1 MSNEIQ
7 PEKQVKFIINPPQTM
22 PANELSMLE
31 TFLCKLELERIC
43 FDKIDG
49 KSKSEAALHME
60 NRILKDRLKQLRQ
73 NIVILNG
80 MIEDIKRGYGQNTE
94 IEINLKSRNDD
105 FREQNGNF
113 QEYANEIN
121 DLQVQNS
128 TLKGKIR
135 FFSTDLG

>member
-1 MSNEIQ
+1 
-7 PEKQVKFIINPPQTM
+7 M

-80 MIEDIKRGYGQNTE
+80 MIEDIKRGYG
-94 IEINLKSRNDD
+94 
-105 FREQNGNF
+105 
-113 QEYANEIN
+113 
-121 DLQVQNS
+121 
-128 TLKGKIR
+128 
-135 FFSTDLG
+135 